1 MVRQMMAIAAGY
13 FSIVF
18 LNGLIHVILSV
29 YFNTDLSLAGI
40 SHLPSLSWTV
50 LFTAL
55 QLLFGLFGGLLT
67 ATIAQNNQHIAI
79 LGFILLMV
87 IISLIN
93 YSVLSMQEP
102 LWYLITSP
110 SLKIIGILAGY
121 QLIQAQNKTHS
132 TSAQ

>member
-13 FSIVF
+13 FAIVF
-18 LNGLIHVILSV
+18 LNSLIHIIVSV
-29 YFNTDLSLAGI
+29 YFTTELSLTGV
-40 SHLPSLSWTV
+40 SHLPSLAWTV
-50 LFTAL
+50 AFTAM

-67 ATIAQNNQHIAI
+67 ATIAQNKQHLAI

-93 YSVLSMQEP
+93 YNALSSQEP

-110 SLKIIGILAGY
+110 GLKIMGILAGY
-121 QLIQAQNKTHS
+121 QLIQAQNKTYS
-132 TSAQ
+132 INGQ